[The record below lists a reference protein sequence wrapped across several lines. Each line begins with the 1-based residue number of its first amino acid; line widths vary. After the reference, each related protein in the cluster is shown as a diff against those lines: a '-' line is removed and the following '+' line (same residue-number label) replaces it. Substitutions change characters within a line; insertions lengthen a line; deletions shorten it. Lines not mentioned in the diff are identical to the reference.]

1 MDFGGYGDE
10 KDGGNDYGFG
20 GSTEGNNMFGSE
32 PETPFAENNEFKTE
46 DMLPVPS
53 MTETAAAVTTGFTDS
68 NSLISKISF
77 ILLTFFLFIIGLKI
91 GTQIITALS
100 NPSKVVV
107 IDGMVDGQTQINI
120 PQNPSLPNSI
130 TLTRSSDAVDGIEF
144 TYSVWLFL
152 ENTTNASSSSNKY
165 QHIFSKGS
173 QNTFTDAAN
182 FPDGSANIPE
192 TNYIINA
199 PGVYVTNQNQLIILM
214 NTFNSI
220 YDNVQVDNL
229 PMNKWFNLIIRCE
242 QQTFDVFINSNI
254 TQSITLL
261 GVPRQNYGD
270 VNIAM
275 SGGFNGYLSNL
286 TYYNY
291 ALGTKAIS
299 DLVSYGPNTT
309 SSSLSLLNQTYNQL
323 LNSNYLSGRWYYG
336 LGAPGTASSNAPTTI
351 MS

>member
-1 MDFGGYGDE
+1 MDFGYGEENKKEYGGYGFE
-10 KDGGNDYGFG
+10 EE
-20 GSTEGNNMFGSE
+20 GSNNMFGQE
-32 PETPFAENNEFKTE
+32 PETPFGQNEFKTE
-46 DMLPVPS
+46 DMFPVPT
-53 MTETAAAVTTGFTDS
+53 MTGTSTDTPGFTDS

-77 ILLTFFLFIIGLKI
+77 ILLTFFLFVLGIKF

-100 NPSKVVV
+100 NPSKIVV
-107 IDGMVDGQTQINI
+107 INGMVDGQTQINI
-120 PQNPSLPNSI
+120 PQDPAVANSI
-130 TLTRSSDAVDGIEF
+130 TLTRSNNATDGLEF

-152 ENTTNASSSSNKY
+152 ESSNVTSTNQY

-173 QNTFTDAAN
+173 DTTFTDN
-182 FPDGSANIPE
+182 IDSSFNIPNQ
-192 TNYIINA
+192 NYIINA
-199 PGVYVTNQNQLIILM
+199 PGVYLTNQNQLIILM

-242 QQTFDVFINSNI
+242 QQTLDVFINSNI

-275 SGGFNGYLSNL
+275 NGGFNGYLSNL

-291 ALGTKAIS
+291 ALGTKAIY

-309 SSSLSLLNQTYNQL
+309 SSSLSLVKDSYNQL
-323 LNSNYLSGRWYYG
+323 LNSNYLSARWYYG
-336 LGAPGTASSNAPTTI
+336 LGATGSSTSTAPSTDSS
-351 MS
+351 